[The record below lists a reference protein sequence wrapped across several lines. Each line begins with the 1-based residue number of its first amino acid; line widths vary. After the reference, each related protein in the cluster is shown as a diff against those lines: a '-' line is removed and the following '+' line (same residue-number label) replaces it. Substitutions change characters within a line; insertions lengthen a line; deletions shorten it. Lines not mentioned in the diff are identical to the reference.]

1 MWTAAGT
8 CLGGFMAEPPD
19 DRIHIRDLSVQCIIG
34 INPEERVKKQEILIS
49 LTLYADLSEG
59 ARTDRLEDTVDY
71 KSLKKDVRD
80 CVEASE
86 FFLLERLAEQV
97 AEIALRPVQVQR
109 VDVCVDKPGALRHA
123 RSVAVEI
130 TRMKTL

>member
-1 MWTAAGT
+1 MWTAGGT

-34 INPEERVKKQEILIS
+34 INPEEREKKQEILIS

-59 ARTDRLEDTVDY
+59 ARTDRIEDTVDY
-71 KSLKKDVRD
+71 KSLKKDVHD

>member
-8 CLGGFMAEPPD
+8 CSGGIMAEPTD

-34 INPEERVKKQEILIS
+34 INPEERVKKQEVLIN
-49 LTLYADLSEG
+49 LTLHADLSE
-59 ARTDRLEDTVDY
+59 AAHTDRLEDTVDY
-71 KSLKKDVRD
+71 KELKESIRK

-86 FFLLERLAEQV
+86 FFLLERLAEHV
-97 AEIALRPVQVQR
+97 AEIALRPAQVQC
-109 VDVCVDKPGALRHA
+109 VDVCVDKPGALHYA

-130 TRMKTL
+130 RRMKTV